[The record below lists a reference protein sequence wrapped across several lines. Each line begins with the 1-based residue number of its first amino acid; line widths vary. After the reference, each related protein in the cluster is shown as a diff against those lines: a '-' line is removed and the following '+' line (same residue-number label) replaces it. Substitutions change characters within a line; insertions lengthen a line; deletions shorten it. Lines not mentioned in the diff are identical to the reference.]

1 MCYNLILIIVLC
13 GFWGNALAADVSMAW
28 DAVNGATGYKI
39 YMSTDLRATW
49 DTGLDVGNVTSFVY
63 PNVDETLPAD
73 FKISAYN
80 ANGES
85 ISDWRGAWYDH
96 TKLPVDYP
104 SGLGV
109 Q

>member
-1 MCYNLILIIVLC
+1 L
-13 GFWGNALAADVSMAW
+13 SW
-28 DAVNGATGYKI
+28 DSGV
-39 YMSTDLRATW
+39 
-49 DTGLDVGNVTSFVY
+49 DVGNVIIYTY
-63 PNVDETLPAD
+63 PTVIETGLVMW
-73 FKISAYN
+73 KISAYN
-80 ANGES
+80 ASGES